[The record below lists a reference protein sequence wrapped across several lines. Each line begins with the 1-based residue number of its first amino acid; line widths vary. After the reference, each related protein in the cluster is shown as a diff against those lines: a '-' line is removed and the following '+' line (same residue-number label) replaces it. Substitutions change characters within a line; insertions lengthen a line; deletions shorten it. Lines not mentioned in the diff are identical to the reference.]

1 MTSSLVQSL
10 LIALRALQVNKL
22 RALLTMLGIIIGIA
36 AVIAMVAIGAGASQ
50 KIADQISS
58 IGSHLLLVLP
68 GSVTSGGMRSGS
80 GGTQTLTYDDAKAI
94 QAECPS
100 VAAVA
105 PLVRGSGQVVYG
117 NQNWSTV
124 INGVTPEMLEVRDW
138 PLAAGRNFTQS
149 DVDGATKN
157 CLIGQTVADS
167 LFGAG
172 DPLGKII
179 RIRKIPFTVVGLLGR
194 KGQSP
199 QGQDQDDVIYVPLR
213 TAQRKLLGSQF
224 PNVVGALMIQAKGG
238 EVLKRAEEEVK
249 DLLNQRHHIGP
260 SREVDYS
267 LRNLSEILAVSQ
279 QSSRVMS
286 LLLGAVASISLLVG
300 GIGIMNI
307 MLVSVT
313 ERTREIGIRIAIG
326 ARERDILLQFLTE
339 AVLLT
344 TCGGVVGMLLG
355 VVGAHL
361 VAKLVGWPTLIS
373 LRTMLLAFAFSA
385 GVGVFFGFYPARKAA
400 SLNPIEALRYE

>member
-1 MTSSLVQSL
+1 VSTFLQSL
-10 LIALRALQVNKL
+10 LIAVRALRVNKM

-36 AVIAMVAIGAGASQ
+36 AVIAMVAIGAGAS
-50 KIADQISS
+50 KMIADQISS
-58 IGSHLLLVLP
+58 IGSNLLLVLP
-68 GSVTSGGMRSGS
+68 GSTTSGGMRSGAGS
-80 GGTQTLTYDDAKAI
+80 TQTLTYDDARAI
-94 QAECPS
+94 KAECPS

-105 PLVRGSGQVVYG
+105 PSVRGSGQVVYG

-124 INGVTPEMLEVRDW
+124 VYGVTPEMVDVRDW
-138 PLAAGRNFTQS
+138 TIVSGRNISMS

-157 CLIGQTVADS
+157 CLIGQTVADN
-167 LFGAG
+167 LFGAS
-172 DPLGKII
+172 DPVGKII
-179 RIRKIPFTVVGLLGR
+179 RIKKIPFTVVGLLGK

-224 PNVVGALMIQAKGG
+224 PNMVGSIMVQAKSA
-238 EVLKRAEEEVK
+238 EVLDQAEEEVK
-249 DLLNQRHHIGP
+249 ALLNQRHRIGP
-260 SREVDYS
+260 SREVDYTI
-267 LRNLSEILAVSQ
+267 RNLSELLAVTQ
-279 QSSRVMS
+279 QSSQVMS
-286 LLLGAVASISLLVG
+286 ILLGAVASISLVVG

-326 ARERDILLQFLTE
+326 AKRRDIMLQFLTE

-344 TCGGVVGMLLG
+344 TCGGIIGMLLG
-355 VVGAHL
+355 VAGARL
-361 VAKLVGWPTLIS
+361 VASLVGWPTLVSVNTIII
-373 LRTMLLAFAFSA
+373 AFAFSA
-385 GVGVFFGFYPARKAA
+385 GVGIFFGFYPARKAA

>member
-1 MTSSLVQSL
+1 MTTLWQSL
-10 LIALRALQVNKL
+10 LIALRALRVNKM

-36 AVIAMVAIGAGASQ
+36 AVIAMVAIGSGAS
-50 KIADQISS
+50 KMISDQISS
-58 IGSHLLLVLP
+58 IGSNLLLVLP

-80 GGTQTLTYDDAKAI
+80 GGTQTLTYDDARAI
-94 QAECPS
+94 KAECPS

-105 PLVRGSGQVVYG
+105 PNVRGSGQVVYG

-124 INGVTPEMLEVRDW
+124 VYGVTPEMVDVRDW
-138 PLAAGRNFTQS
+138 TIIAGRNITQS

-157 CLIGQTVADS
+157 CLIGQTVADN
-167 LFGAG
+167 LFGG
-172 DPLGKII
+172 TDPVGKII
-179 RIRKIPFTVVGLLGR
+179 RIKKIPFTVVGLLGR

-224 PNVVGALMIQAKGG
+224 PNVVGSIMVQAKDA
-238 EVLKRAEEEVK
+238 EVLDKAEEEVTE
-249 DLLNQRHHIGP
+249 LLNQRHRIGP
-260 SREVDYS
+260 NREVDYTI
-267 LRNLSEILAVSQ
+267 RNLSELLAVTE
-279 QSSRVMS
+279 QSSKVMS
-286 LLLGAVASISLLVG
+286 ILLGAVASISLVVG

-326 ARERDILLQFLTE
+326 AKKRDILLQFLTE

-344 TCGGVVGMLLG
+344 TCGGVIGMLLG
-355 VVGAHL
+355 VAG
-361 VAKLVGWPTLIS
+361 AKLVASFIGWPTLIS
-373 LRTMLLAFAFSA
+373 VNTIVIAFAFSA

-400 SLNPIEALRYE
+400 SLNPIDALRYE